1 MKKKLA
7 FTSLVFLLLSAAFVQ
22 TADCGVSANPFA
34 VRKESV
40 QSFPITTVSGDQ
52 AFAQMVYNSREN
64 EYFVVWQDYR
74 ESGTAGNYVPGLA
87 YGQRVSITGK
97 LLGAEIPISAEEP
110 KLLRMLPV
118 NAYSP
123 DQNEYLVVYT
133 KNWDAYGRFIK
144 SDGTPR
150 GEEFPISTAPASQ
163 THVGVI
169 YNQARQNYLVS
180 WNDSRNTLNETDI
193 YGIFVNPD
201 GSFDGKEFLICD
213 VPKSQYYPAM
223 IYNSKDDEILVVW
236 EDFRDCTTEVC
247 IEDLSSLYG
256 RRLASDGSFIGDEFL
271 VIAGNHDNR
280 QQNLEYN
287 PHRNEYLVTWN
298 DRRNE
303 KDVPNIDIFAVRIK
317 NDGTLIGESF
327 PLCTAPN
334 DQGYCTIAYDTIN
347 RVYLAVWND
356 FRDSDV
362 SANIFDLYPFIGI
375 YGGNVIYDPGT
386 VYGIW
391 LSDEGAKISSEFIL
405 FEESKGKQ
413 MLAMAKYFQT
423 SADSGN
429 FFVAW
434 SDMRTEGNG
443 RDVYGTLFQA
453 PQQSLCP
460 ATALLGEGTTLNLLR
475 RFRDTVLSRSDA
487 TKNYISLYY
496 EHAQEVS
503 AMLVKDKTIRSQT
516 LEIIAEG
523 MPVIRALAQGNK
535 VLLNRGLIRKIDDL
549 LEKMSENASDS
560 LKPALAAIRS
570 ELREKNIFTQC
581 GCIIK

>member
-1 MKKKLA
+1 
-7 FTSLVFLLLSAAFVQ
+7 
-22 TADCGVSANPFA
+22 
-34 VRKESV
+34 
-40 QSFPITTVSGDQ
+40 
-52 AFAQMVYNSREN
+52 
-64 EYFVVWQDYR
+64 
-74 ESGTAGNYVPGLA
+74 
-87 YGQRVSITGK
+87 
-97 LLGAEIPISAEEP
+97 
-110 KLLRMLPV
+110 MLPV

-169 YNQARQNYLVS
+169 YNPVRQNYLVS

-362 SANIFDLYPFIGI
+362 SANIFDLPPFIGI

-405 FEESKGKQ
+405 YEESKGKQ

-443 RDVYGTLFQA
+443 RDIYGTLFQA
-453 PQQSLCP
+453 PQQSQCP
-460 ATALLGEGTTLNLLR
+460 ATALLGEGNSLNLLR

-487 TKNYISLYY
+487 TKNYSSLYY

-503 AMLVKDKTIRSQT
+503 AMLVADKSIRAQA

-523 MPVIRALAQGNK
+523 MPVIRTLVQGNK

-549 LEKMSENASDS
+549 LAKMSENASDS
-560 LKPALAAIRS
+560 LKPALAAVRADI
-570 ELREKNIFTQC
+570 REKKIFTQG